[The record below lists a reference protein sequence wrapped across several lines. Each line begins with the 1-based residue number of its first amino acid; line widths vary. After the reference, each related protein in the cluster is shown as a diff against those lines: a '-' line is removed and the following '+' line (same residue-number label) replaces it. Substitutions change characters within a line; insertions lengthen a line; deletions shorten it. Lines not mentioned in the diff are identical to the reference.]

1 MAHYIF
7 YIKLNSLRGD
17 SRCLNKKIIYTQQ
30 KKTFIKLMK
39 LKQNDKLIYR

>member
-17 SRCLNKKIIYTQQ
+17 SRCLNKKNNLYST
-30 KKTFIKLMK
+30 KKNFIKLMK